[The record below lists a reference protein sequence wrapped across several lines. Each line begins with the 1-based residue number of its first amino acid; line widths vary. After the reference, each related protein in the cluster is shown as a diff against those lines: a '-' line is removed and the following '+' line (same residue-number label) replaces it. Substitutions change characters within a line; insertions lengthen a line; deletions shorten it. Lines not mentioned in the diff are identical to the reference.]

1 MKTLKIVG
9 FASVASVAL
18 ALTAN
23 APSFAEPQSD
33 SGTVEP
39 GNVVH
44 RVNHNLAIAEHY
56 TASTPAGYKWAQD
69 GVEANLSSMWVDNTG
84 TIDARSGY
92 KWSEENRAEQ
102 SGSKWGRRNAVEQSG
117 SKWGRRNVAEQSGS
131 KWGRRNVAE
140 QSGSKWGRRNVA
152 EQSGSKWGR
161 R

>member
-23 APSFAEPQSD
+23 APSFAEPKPD
-33 SGTVEP
+33 SGTAEP

-44 RVNHNLAIAEHY
+44 RVNHNLAVAEHY
-56 TASTPAGYKWAQD
+56 TANTPAGYKWAQK
-69 GVEANLSSMWVDNTG
+69 GGNVNPSSMWVENSSAM
-84 TIDARSGY
+84 DARSGY
-92 KWSEENRAEQ
+92 KWSEENRAQ
-102 SGSKWGRRNAVEQSG
+102 QSG

-140 QSGSKWGRRNVA
+140 QSGSKWGRR
-152 EQSGSKWGR
+152 
-161 R
+161 

>member
-84 TIDARSGY
+84 TIDARGGY

-102 SGSKWGRRNAVEQSG
+102 SGSKWGRR
-117 SKWGRRNVAEQSGS
+117 
-131 KWGRRNVAE
+131 
-140 QSGSKWGRRNVA
+140 
-152 EQSGSKWGR
+152 
-161 R
+161 